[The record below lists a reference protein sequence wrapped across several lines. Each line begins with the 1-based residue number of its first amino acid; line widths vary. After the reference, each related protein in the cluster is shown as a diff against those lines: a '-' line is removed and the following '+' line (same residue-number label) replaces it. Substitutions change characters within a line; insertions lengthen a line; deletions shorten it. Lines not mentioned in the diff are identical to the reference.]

1 VQLNEWRGCC
11 STAAHHFASPPP
23 TVIFDNFLLVLGG
36 TQNCFA
42 IIARRAAAV
51 RRCYGLLP
59 RLHLSAGRYLPPHL
73 PNRLMTTKSSLAEVN
88 SSGAFVRSPSQ
99 FTQRIGS
106 ELLPAVAG
114 RYMLYVSLACPWACR
129 CLAAR
134 ALKGLE
140 HVIPVTIVAPTW
152 VLTRPLKDDHRSHS
166 PCARAAVIRRALT
179 CACTDITAG
188 VGFSEHLLSL
198 ATVVWR
204 RCRLLSQCSKRTA

>member
-1 VQLNEWRGCC
+1 ML
-11 STAAHHFASPPP
+11 
-23 TVIFDNFLLVLGG
+23 
-36 TQNCFA
+36 CFA
-42 IIARRAAAV
+42 AA
-51 RRCYGLLP
+51 
-59 RLHLSAGRYLPPHL
+59 RLHLSAGRYLPPQL

-152 VLTRPLKDDHRSHS
+152 ALTRPLKDDHRSHS
-166 PCARAAVIRRALT
+166 PCARAAVIGRALT
-179 CACTDITAG
+179 GACTDITAG
-188 VGFSEHLLSL
+188 AGFSEHLLSL
-198 ATVVWR
+198 ATVAWM
-204 RCRLLSQCSKRTA
+204 RCQLLSQCSKRIA